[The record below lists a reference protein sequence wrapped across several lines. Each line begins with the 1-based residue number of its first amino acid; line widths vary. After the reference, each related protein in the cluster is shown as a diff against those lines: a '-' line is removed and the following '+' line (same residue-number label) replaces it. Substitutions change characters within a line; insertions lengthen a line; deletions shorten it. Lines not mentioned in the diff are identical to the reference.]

1 MKKVWLTSLEKS
13 EENVTRIMSA
23 LKGYGLD
30 VQGHFW
36 TDELEKMAW
45 IGPRD
50 VMLDKD
56 VALWTILATPEALSS
71 PNIRYGLSL
80 LALTVQSQRGP
91 GFPIVI
97 LLSGGESISPGQLT
111 TPLQGAD
118 ILAAD
123 KPAFGA
129 KLVARVHTPAKKAA
143 AEYRLDCYGNPQI
156 GQWFE
161 IGPTGS
167 TWNGALFGVAGAK
180 ITFQAVGAKG
190 QLPEKSTLNYPIQD
204 MQLGLGQTE
213 YIAWAVQNE
222 LGPDSS
228 YFVKVEGYPESI
240 LFGEYSQEEEADVFV
255 VSLK

>member
-13 EENVTRIMSA
+13 EEHVKQIMSA

-56 VALWTILATPEALSS
+56 LAVWVILATPETLSS

-80 LALTVQSQRGP
+80 LTLTVQAQRGL
-91 GFPIVI
+91 GFPIMI
-97 LLSGGESISPGQLT
+97 LLSGGEPISPGQLT
-111 TPLQGAD
+111 TPLHGAD
-118 ILAAD
+118 IVAAD
-123 KPAFGA
+123 NPAFGA
-129 KLVARVHTPAKKAA
+129 KIVAKVHAPGKKAA
-143 AEYRLDCYGNPQI
+143 TEYRLDCYGNPQI

-161 IGPTGS
+161 IGPVSS
-167 TWNGALFGVAGAK
+167 TWKGALFGVTGAN
-180 ITFQAVGAKG
+180 ITFQAVGEKG

-204 MQLGLGQTE
+204 MQLSLGDKE

-222 LGPDSS
+222 LEPDSS
-228 YFVKVEGYPESI
+228 YFIKVEGYPESI

>member
-13 EENVTRIMSA
+13 EENVKQIMSA

-56 VALWTILATPEALSS
+56 LALWAILASPESLSNPS
-71 PNIRYGLSL
+71 IRYGLSL
-80 LALTVQSQRGP
+80 LAVTVQSQRGLN
-91 GFPIVI
+91 FPIVI
-97 LLSGGESISPGQLT
+97 LQTGGETISSDKLM

-118 ILAAD
+118 VLAAD
-123 KPAFGA
+123 SPAFGA
-129 KLVARVHTPAKKAA
+129 KIVAKVHAPGKKAA

-161 IGPTGS
+161 IGPAGS

-180 ITFQAVGAKG
+180 ITFQAVGPKG

-204 MQLGLGQTE
+204 MQLGLGEKE

-228 YFVKVEGYPESI
+228 YFVRVEGHPDSI

>member
-13 EENVTRIMSA
+13 EENVKQIMSA

-45 IGPRD
+45 VGPRD
-50 VMLDKD
+50 VMLDTD
-56 VALWTILATPEALSS
+56 VALWVILAGTDSLLNPT
-71 PNIRYGLSL
+71 IRYGLSL
-80 LALTVQSQRGP
+80 LAVTVQSQRGL

-97 LLSGGESISPGQLT
+97 LLSGGKTISPGELT
-111 TPLQGAD
+111 TPLQGSD
-118 ILAAD
+118 VLAAD
-123 KPAFGA
+123 NPAFGA
-129 KLVARVHTPAKKAA
+129 KLVAKVHAPVKKAA

-161 IGPTGS
+161 IGPAGS

-180 ITFQAVGAKG
+180 ITFQAVGEKG

-204 MQLGLGQTE
+204 MQLSLGEKE
-213 YIAWAVQNE
+213 YSAWAVQNE

-240 LFGEYSQEEEADVFV
+240 LFGEYSREEEADVFV

>member
-13 EENVTRIMSA
+13 EEDVKQIMSA

-50 VMLDKD
+50 VMLDAD
-56 VALWTILATPEALSS
+56 LAVWVILATSETLSS

-80 LALTVQSQRGP
+80 LALTVQAQRGP

-97 LLSGGESISPGQLT
+97 LQPGGETISTGGLM

-118 ILAAD
+118 VLAAD
-123 KPAFGA
+123 NPAFGA
-129 KLVARVHTPAKKAA
+129 KIVAKVHAPVKKAD

-161 IGPTGS
+161 IGPVGS
-167 TWNGALFGVAGAK
+167 TWKGGLFGVAGAK

-204 MQLGLGQTE
+204 MQLSLGETE

-222 LGPDSS
+222 IGPETS
-228 YFVKVEGYPESI
+228 YFIKVEGYPESI
-240 LFGEYSQEEEADVFV
+240 LFGEYSEDEAADVFV

>member
-13 EENVTRIMSA
+13 EENVKQIMSS

-50 VMLDKD
+50 VMLDTE
-56 VALWTILATPEALSS
+56 VALWAILATPEALSN

-97 LLSGGESISPGQLT
+97 LQTGGETISPGALT
-111 TPLQGAD
+111 TTLQNAVV
-118 ILAAD
+118 IAAD
-123 KPAFGA
+123 NPAFGA
-129 KLVARVHTPAKKAA
+129 KIVAKVHAPGKKAA
-143 AEYRLDCYGNPQI
+143 TEYHLDCYGNPQI

-161 IGPTGS
+161 VGPIGS

-180 ITFQAVGAKG
+180 ITFQAVGPKG

-204 MQLGLGQTE
+204 MQIGLGETE
-213 YIAWAVQNE
+213 YTAWAVQNE

-228 YFVKVEGYPESI
+228 YFIKVEGYPESI
-240 LFGEYSQEEEADVFV
+240 LFGEYSQEDEADVFK

>member
-13 EENVTRIMSA
+13 EKDVKQIMST

-56 VALWTILATPEALSS
+56 LALWVILATPEALSS

-80 LALTVQSQRGP
+80 LALTVQSQRGL

-97 LLSGGESISPGQLT
+97 LQSGGEPISLGQLT

-118 ILAAD
+118 VLTAD
-123 KPAFGA
+123 NPAFGA
-129 KLVARVHTPAKKAA
+129 KIVAKVHAPGKKAN

-161 IGPTGS
+161 IGPAGS
-167 TWNGALFGVAGAK
+167 TWKGALFGVAGAK
-180 ITFQAVGAKG
+180 ITFQAVGAQG

-204 MQLGLGQTE
+204 MQLGLGETE

-222 LGPDSS
+222 LGPETS

-240 LFGEYSQEEEADVFV
+240 LFGEYSQEEAADVFV